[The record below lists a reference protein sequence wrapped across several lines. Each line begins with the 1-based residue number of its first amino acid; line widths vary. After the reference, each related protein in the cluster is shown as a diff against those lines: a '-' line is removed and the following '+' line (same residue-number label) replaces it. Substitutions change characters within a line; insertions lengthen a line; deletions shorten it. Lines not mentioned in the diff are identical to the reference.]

1 MSPQDQAAAAAR
13 LARFAAAVLD
23 DQNAQA
29 AAAVARK
36 VTRISARQAHKY
48 GVPIAELARV
58 AGVSRHTIY
67 DWLRPAASQRR
78 DAA

>member
-13 LARFAAAVLD
+13 LARFAAAVND

-29 AAAVARK
+29 AAYAART
-36 VTRISARQAHKY
+36 VTRNAARQAARH

-67 DWLRPAASQRR
+67 DWLRPAASSRR
-78 DAA
+78 NAA

>member
-13 LARFAAAVLD
+13 LARFAAAIAD
-23 DQNAQA
+23 DNE
-29 AAAVARK
+29 AREIADR
-36 VTRISARQAHKY
+36 TRLIARVSARDAHKS

-67 DWLRPAASQRR
+67 DWLRPAASSRR
-78 DAA
+78 NAA